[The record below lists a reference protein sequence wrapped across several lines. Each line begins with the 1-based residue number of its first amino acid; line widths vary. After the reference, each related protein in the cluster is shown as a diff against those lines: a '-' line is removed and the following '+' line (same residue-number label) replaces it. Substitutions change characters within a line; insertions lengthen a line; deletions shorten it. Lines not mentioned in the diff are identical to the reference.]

1 MSHFSITYEE
11 RPQNTSDTTE
21 ESIKDGGKFLWSYYQ
36 HQTAKINFAG
46 GMITLLRSRFV
57 VYLSMLQLWG
67 FCFVFWGLFCF
78 VLLCV
83 FLHIKLN

>member
-67 FCFVFWGLFCF
+67 FVLFFGVCFVLFCF
-78 VLLCV
+78 V
-83 FLHIKLN
+83 FFYI